1 MIAQISVSWNEKY
14 EHDGFLFFAQRIV
27 EMLDYMTVDIYRAP
41 LLNTSRLIDEYLR
54 ICHGAAKPYHLEEVY
69 TLVHIRQGGSDPTYR
84 PATVSIVVHT
94 DQVFFLHGKV
104 HFHTSNSFFLVLAA
118 AFFGLA
124 ACLLSVSCLR
134 IEGRGLRIDASRR
147 SSLPIMAYTPCRSF
161 MPVKHRDL

>member
-69 TLVHIRQGGSDPTYR
+69 NEFSHSFKND
-84 PATVSIVVHT
+84 IVI
-94 DQVFFLHGKV
+94 QYK
-104 HFHTSNSFFLVLAA
+104 
-118 AFFGLA
+118 
-124 ACLLSVSCLR
+124 
-134 IEGRGLRIDASRR
+134 
-147 SSLPIMAYTPCRSF
+147 YTIFKNP
-161 MPVKHRDL
+161 KTK

>member
-69 TLVHIRQGGSDPTYR
+69 NEYFKESMP
-84 PATVSIVVHT
+84 
-94 DQVFFLHGKV
+94 
-104 HFHTSNSFFLVLAA
+104 
-118 AFFGLA
+118 
-124 ACLLSVSCLR
+124 
-134 IEGRGLRIDASRR
+134 IDADGIKLIFSQME
-147 SSLPIMAYTPCRSF
+147 SWTDC
-161 MPVKHRDL
+161 

>member
-69 TLVHIRQGGSDPTYR
+69 NEFLIRSKM
-84 PATVSIVVHT
+84 IVIQYKLGEDRIQQIVNRI
-94 DQVFFLHGKV
+94 
-104 HFHTSNSFFLVLAA
+104 NSFQINDSKPWSIYVT
-118 AFFGLA
+118 
-124 ACLLSVSCLR
+124 LSLTT
-134 IEGRGLRIDASRR
+134 I
-147 SSLPIMAYTPCRSF
+147 
-161 MPVKHRDL
+161 